1 MLLLAHAPGAIAI
14 EEPDRL
20 WRVGSGALADKL
32 YPTARQVLERFV
44 ARYPGDSRASEA
56 WLLLGKTR
64 LAQGDLLPA
73 LDALR
78 RAQSFV
84 PPPGRSQEAKFWE
97 AETLARLDRYEEA
110 RAAYDTVVRTDA
122 ASPVAPDAVYG
133 LAWLELAHDHP
144 DRAVVWFRKLL
155 EAWPTDPRV
164 PAVTFALGRTLV
176 DLKRYGEAVPLLTGF
191 GGRYPGHPHAADA
204 LYLLGLT
211 RLALGETAAGVADL
225 RAFVAANPTHELVPA
240 ARRKI
245 AEGVLAAGNRQELA
259 TTYREL
265 MAEAPARAEGLY
277 DAKTIAARLGREPEQ
292 KAAWE
297 RLRLAFPDHPLTRR
311 AALEVAQTAFKRKTY
326 SEAVALARAAKQSD
340 EPDVRA
346 AALLLL
352 GDAEIHRKRY
362 EAALEAFEAAV
373 GPGAGR
379 DARFRAL
386 AGRALAHEKLE
397 HWTEAL
403 KLYREVAAESA
414 EPELRRWG
422 GESVLA
428 LGKAHLTRGELPLAL
443 EAFRRARDLTP
454 PPGQSQ
460 EARFWEAEALA
471 RLKRGDEARVAFDA
485 VLAADA
491 ASPFAPDAVYG
502 LASLALEQRRWEPA
516 VARLR
521 ELLLVWPD
529 SPHVPDA
536 TFALARTL
544 VELGHYQEAVPL
556 LERFVA
562 RYPRQ
567 PRAADA
573 RYLLGSARLAV
584 GQTSEGVADLRA
596 FAAANPA
603 TELARVAR
611 RKIVDTLLQS
621 GDRRALAAEY
631 RTLMAAVPVTAEGL
645 YDAGAIAAELGR
657 AQQRDAAW
665 NRLRQKFPNHELTRR
680 TAVGLARA
688 ALERKKYAEAVGLA
702 RAAERSEDPETRSRA
717 ALVIGEADLNLQQY
731 AAALQSFE
739 AAAGPGAEREVRSR
753 ALAGRALAYEKLRR
767 WPEALRLYQEV
778 AASSPD
784 TELRRWAQDRALAV
798 KARGRSPQRTPA
810 PTS

>member
-1 MLLLAHAPGAIAI
+1 MHPATRRTAIAFGSGNGDFPTSRSWDGADRLTLWSCAARLAGLTIAMLLLPHVPGAIAI
-14 EEPDRL
+14 EERDRL
-20 WRVGSGALADKL
+20 WRVGSGAFADKL
-32 YPTARQVLERFV
+32 YPTARQALEQLV
-44 ARYPGDSRASEA
+44 ARYPGDPRAPAA

-64 LAQGDLLPA
+64 LAQGDLPPA

-78 RAQSFV
+78 RAQRFV

-97 AETLARLDRYEEA
+97 AETLTRQNRYEEA
-110 RAAYDTVVRTDA
+110 RASYDTVVRTDA
-122 ASPVAPDAVYG
+122 ASPAAPDAVYG
-133 LAWLELAHDHP
+133 LAWLELAHGHP

-155 EAWPTDPRV
+155 EAWPADPRV

-176 DLKRYGEAVPLLTGF
+176 DLKRYEEAVPLLNGF
-191 GGRYPGHPHAADA
+191 GGRYPAEPHAADA
-204 LYLLGLT
+204 LYLLGLA

-245 AEGVLAAGNRQELA
+245 AEGVLATGNRQELA

-277 DAKTIAARLGREPEQ
+277 DAWTIAARLGREPAQ

-311 AALEVAQTAFKRKTY
+311 AALEVAQTALKREKY
-326 SEAVALARAAKQSD
+326 AEAVALAGAANQSD

-352 GDAEIHRKRY
+352 GDAEIHRQRFR
-362 EAALEAFEAAV
+362 AALEAFEAAV
-373 GPGAGR
+373 GPGASPDVR
-379 DARFRAL
+379 SRAL
-386 AGRALAHEKLE
+386 AGRALAHEKLL

-403 KLYREVAAESA
+403 KLYREVVAASPD
-414 EPELRRWG
+414 PELRRWA

-428 LGKAHLTRGELPLAL
+428 LGKAHLARGELRPAL
-443 EAFRRARDLTP
+443 EAFRRARELTP

-502 LASLALEQRRWEPA
+502 LASLALEQRRPLPA
-516 VARLR
+516 VARFR

-529 SPHVPDA
+529 SPRVPDA

-544 VELGHYQEAVPL
+544 MDLGRYQEAGPL
-556 LERFVA
+556 LQRFVEHH
-562 RYPRQ
+562 PRH

-573 RYLLGSARLAV
+573 RYLLGQGALEQKKYREAV
-584 GQTSEGVADLRA
+584 V
-596 FAAANPA
+596 
-603 TELARVAR
+603 
-611 RKIVDTLLQS
+611 
-621 GDRRALAAEY
+621 
-631 RTLMAAVPVTAEGL
+631 
-645 YDAGAIAAELGR
+645 
-657 AQQRDAAW
+657 
-665 NRLRQKFPNHELTRR
+665 
-680 TAVGLARA
+680 LARA
-688 ALERKKYAEAVGLA
+688 AA
-702 RAAERSEDPETRSRA
+702 RSEDPDTRTRA
-717 ALVIGEADLNLQQY
+717 ALVIGEAELNLGRY

-753 ALAGRALAYEKLRR
+753 ALAGRGLACEKLRR

-778 AASSPD
+778 VTSSHD
-784 TELRRWAQDRALAV
+784 AELRQWAQDRALAM
-798 KARGRSPQRTPA
+798 KAPGTPA
-810 PTS
+810 QKRPTTNPL